1 MIGFC
6 TFIKDSHHFID
17 NNTSDQICMPFV
29 VQEIDSVKQKNIDI
43 YIDFNVKKAVCLVK
57 YVF

>member
-6 TFIKDSHHFID
+6 TLIKDSHHFID

-29 VQEIDSVKQKNIDI
+29 VQEIDSVKQKNI
-43 YIDFNVKKAVCLVK
+43 YIDLTVKKAVCLVK